1 MKNRKKIV
9 SILAGVMAAIMLLT
23 LLLSLIPVPASAAS
37 SKEIKK
43 QIEQLKKDKKE
54 LEAQIKD
61 VKDQYKA
68 NEDEIEDIVDQ
79 KYAIDQEIVLL
90 YEQVDNINQQISAY
104 TLLIADQQDELDA
117 AEGRY
122 EALNEKNKERIR
134 AMEEDGTVS
143 YWAVLFK
150 ANSFSDLLDRLD
162 MIDEIAAADKRRLQE
177 LSEAAEAVEEA
188 KFQLVAEKDEIELTR
203 QELDET
209 QEQLNQKQ
217 AESQELLN
225 KLIEKG
231 YELEDLH
238 EKYEQDKNDLLDEIA
253 KKQEE
258 YEIQKELEYIAYMA
272 TYVPPTKAP
281 SSNSGGDSSGNGSS
295 GSGSSGNTQPT
306 TPAVSSG
313 GWMVPCSYVLLSS
326 PFGNRKSPTAGASSN
341 HQGID
346 LAGSRGTPIKASK
359 AGVVTVRSSSR
370 SAGNYVTIKHDNTY
384 SSIYM
389 HMENSIVKKGQMV
402 SQGQVIGYMGDSG
415 ITTGVHLHF
424 GIIKNGGYVNPANY
438 MYFHP

>member
-1 MKNRKKIV
+1 MKNRKKFV
-9 SILAGVMAAIMLLT
+9 SIFAGIMAAIMLLT
-23 LLLSLIPVPASAAS
+23 LVLSLIPVPASAAS
-37 SKEIKK
+37 SREIKK

-54 LEAQIKD
+54 LEAQIED
-61 VKDQYKA
+61 VKDQYEE
-68 NEDEIEDIVDQ
+68 NEDEIEDIVDK

-90 YEQVDNINQQISAY
+90 YEQIDNINQQISAY

-117 AEGRY
+117 AEERY
-122 EALNEKNKERIR
+122 AALNEKNKERIR

-177 LSEAAEAVEEA
+177 LREAAEAVVEA
-188 KFQLVAEKDEIELTR
+188 QNLLIAEKDEIELTR
-203 QELDET
+203 LELDET
-209 QEQLNQKQ
+209 QQQLEDKQ
-217 AESQELLN
+217 AESQKLLN
-225 KLIEKG
+225 QLIEKG
-231 YELEDLH
+231 YELEELH

-281 SSNSGGDSSGNGSS
+281 SGDSDDSSS
-295 GSGSSGNTQPT
+295 GSTQAT

-341 HQGID
+341 HQGVD

-389 HMENSIVKKGQMV
+389 HMENSIVKKGQTV

-424 GIIKNGGYVNPANY
+424 GIIKNGSYVNPASY
-438 MYFHP
+438 MYLHP

>member
-9 SILAGVMAAIMLLT
+9 SIMAGIMAAIMLLS
-23 LLLSLIPVPASAAS
+23 LLLTLIPVPASAAS
-37 SKEIKK
+37 SREIKK
-43 QIEQLKKDKKE
+43 QIEQLKKDKKA
-54 LEAQIKD
+54 LEGQIED
-61 VKDQYKA
+61 VKNQVEQ
-68 NEDEIEDIVDQ
+68 NEDEVENMVNQ
-79 KYAIDQEIVLL
+79 KYAIDQEITIL
-90 YEQVDNINQQISAY
+90 YEQIDNINQQLSAY

-117 AEGRY
+117 AEDRY
-122 EALNEKNKERIR
+122 EALNEKNKERVR

-150 ANSFSDLLDRLD
+150 ANNFSDLLDRLD
-162 MIDEIAAADKRRLQE
+162 MIEEIAAADKRRLQE
-177 LSEAAEAVEEA
+177 LSEAAEAVVDA
-188 KFQLVAEKDEIELTR
+188 QNQLIAEKDEIELTK
-203 QELDET
+203 QELDAT
-209 QEQLNQKQ
+209 QTQLEEKQ
-217 AESQELLN
+217 AESQKLLN
-225 KLIEKG
+225 QLIEKG

-272 TYVPPTKAP
+272 TYVPPTTAP
-281 SSNSGGDSSGNGSS
+281 PAGSS
-295 GSGSSGNTQPT
+295 GSSSGGSQET
-306 TPAVSSG
+306 TPPVSSG
-313 GWMVPCSYVLLSS
+313 GWMVPCSYRQLSS
-326 PFGNRKSPTAGASSN
+326 PFGNRTSPTAGASSN

-346 LAGSRGTPIKASK
+346 LAGPRGTPIKATK

-389 HMENSIVKKGQMV
+389 HLENSIVSKGQTV

-415 ITTGVHLHF
+415 IVTGVHLHF
-424 GIIKNGGYVNPANY
+424 GIIKNGSYVNPANY
-438 MYFHP
+438 VALY

>member
-1 MKNRKKIV
+1 MKNRKKFV
-9 SILAGVMAAIMLLT
+9 SIFAGIMAAIMLLT
-23 LLLSLIPVPASAAS
+23 LVLSLIPVPASAAS
-37 SKEIKK
+37 SREIKK

-54 LEAQIKD
+54 LEAQIED
-61 VKDQYKA
+61 VKDQYEE
-68 NEDEIEDIVDQ
+68 NEDEIEDIVDK

-90 YEQVDNINQQISAY
+90 YEQIDNINQQISAY

-117 AEGRY
+117 AEERY
-122 EALNEKNKERIR
+122 AALNEKNKERIR

-177 LSEAAEAVEEA
+177 LREAAEAVVEA
-188 KFQLVAEKDEIELTR
+188 QNLLIAEKDEIELTR
-203 QELDET
+203 LELDET
-209 QEQLNQKQ
+209 QQQLEDKQ
-217 AESQELLN
+217 AESQKLLN
-225 KLIEKG
+225 QLIEKG
-231 YELEDLH
+231 YELEELH

-281 SSNSGGDSSGNGSS
+281 SGDSDDSSS
-295 GSGSSGNTQPT
+295 GSTQAT

-341 HQGID
+341 HQGVD

-389 HMENSIVKKGQMV
+389 HMENSIVSKGQTV

-424 GIIKNGGYVNPANY
+424 GIIKNGSYVNPASY
-438 MYFHP
+438 MYLHP

>member
-1 MKNRKKIV
+1 MKNRKKFV
-9 SILAGVMAAIMLLT
+9 SIFAGIMAAIMLLT
-23 LLLSLIPVPASAAS
+23 LVLSLIPVPASAAS
-37 SKEIKK
+37 SREIKK

-54 LEAQIKD
+54 LEAQIED
-61 VKDQYKA
+61 VKDQYEE
-68 NEDEIEDIVDQ
+68 NEDEIEDIVDK

-90 YEQVDNINQQISAY
+90 YEQIDNINQQISAY

-117 AEGRY
+117 AEDRY
-122 EALNEKNKERIR
+122 AALNEKNKERIR

-177 LSEAAEAVEEA
+177 LREAAEAVVEA
-188 KFQLVAEKDEIELTR
+188 QNLLIAEKDEIELTR
-203 QELDET
+203 LELDET
-209 QEQLNQKQ
+209 QQQLEDKQ
-217 AESQELLN
+217 AESQKLLN
-225 KLIEKG
+225 QLIEKG
-231 YELEDLH
+231 YELEELH

-281 SSNSGGDSSGNGSS
+281 SGDSDDSSS
-295 GSGSSGNTQPT
+295 GSTQAT

-341 HQGID
+341 HQGVD

-389 HMENSIVKKGQMV
+389 HMENSIVKKGQTV

-424 GIIKNGGYVNPANY
+424 GIIKNGSYVNPASY
-438 MYFHP
+438 MYLHP

>member
-1 MKNRKKIV
+1 MKNRKKFV
-9 SILAGVMAAIMLLT
+9 SILAGIMAAIMLLS
-23 LLLSLIPVPASAAS
+23 LLLTLIPVPASAAS
-37 SKEIKK
+37 SREIKK
-43 QIEQLKKDKKE
+43 QIDQLKKDKKA
-54 LEAQIKD
+54 LEGQIED
-61 VKDQYKA
+61 VKKQVEQ
-68 NEDEIEDIVDQ
+68 NEDEVENMVNQ
-79 KYAIDQEIVLL
+79 KYAIDQEITLL
-90 YEQVDNINQQISAY
+90 YEQIDNINQQLSAY

-117 AEGRY
+117 AEARY
-122 EALNEKNKERIR
+122 DALNEKNKERIR

-177 LSEAAEAVEEA
+177 LSEAAEAVVEA
-188 KFQLVAEKDEIELTR
+188 QNQLVAEKEEIELTKL
-203 QELDET
+203 ELDET
-209 QEQLNQKQ
+209 QQQLEEKQ
-217 AESQELLN
+217 AEAQKLLN
-225 KLIEKG
+225 QLIEKG

-258 YEIQKELEYIAYMA
+258 YELQKELEYIAYMA
-272 TYVPPTKAP
+272 TYVPPTTAP
-281 SSNSGGDSSGNGSS
+281 PANSGGSSSGGS
-295 GSGSSGNTQPT
+295 TQAT
-306 TPAVSSG
+306 TPPVSSG

-326 PFGNRKSPTAGASSN
+326 PFGNRVSPTAGASSN

-370 SAGNYVTIKHDNTY
+370 SAGNYVTIKHDDTY

-389 HMENSIVKKGQMV
+389 HMENSIVSKGQMV

>member
-1 MKNRKKIV
+1 MRNRKKFV

-43 QIEQLKKDKKE
+43 QIEQLKKDKKA
-54 LEAQIKD
+54 LEGQIEE
-61 VKDQYKA
+61 VKQQVEQ
-68 NEDEIEDIVDQ
+68 NEDEVENMVNQ

-90 YEQVDNINQQISAY
+90 YEQVDNINQQLSAY
-104 TLLIADQQDELDA
+104 TLLIADQQDELDN
-117 AEGRY
+117 AEARY
-122 EALNEKNKERIR
+122 QALNEKNKERIR

-177 LSEAAEAVEEA
+177 LREAAEAVVDA
-188 KFQLVAEKDEIELTR
+188 QNQLIAEKDEIELTR
-203 QELDET
+203 LELDAT

-217 AESQELLN
+217 AEAQELLN
-225 KLIEKG
+225 QLIEKG

-258 YEIQKELEYIAYMA
+258 YELQKELEYIAYMA
-272 TYVPPTKAP
+272 TYVPPTTAPPATTP
-281 SSNSGGDSSGNGSS
+281 SSSPEG
-295 GSGSSGNTQPT
+295 TQPT
-306 TPAVSSG
+306 TPPVSSG

-370 SAGNYVTIKHDNTY
+370 SAGNYVTIKHDDTY

-389 HMENSIVKKGQMV
+389 HMEYSVVSRGQMV

-415 ITTGVHLHF
+415 IATGVHLHF
-424 GIIKNGGYVNPANY
+424 GIIKNGGYVNPASY

>member
-9 SILAGVMAAIMLLT
+9 SILAGIMAAIMLLS
-23 LLLSLIPVPASAAS
+23 LLLTLIPVPASAAS
-37 SKEIKK
+37 SREIKK
-43 QIEQLKKDKKE
+43 QIEQLKKDKKA
-54 LEAQIKD
+54 LEGQIED
-61 VKDQYKA
+61 VKKQVEE
-68 NEDEIEDIVDQ
+68 NEDEVENMVNQ
-79 KYAIDQEIVLL
+79 KYAIDQEITIL
-90 YEQVDNINQQISAY
+90 YEQIDNINQQLSAY

-117 AEGRY
+117 AEDRY
-122 EALNEKNKERIR
+122 EALNEKNKERVR

-150 ANSFSDLLDRLD
+150 ANNFSDLLDRLD
-162 MIDEIAAADKRRLQE
+162 MIEEIAAADKRRLQE
-177 LSEAAEAVEEA
+177 LSEAAEAVVDA
-188 KFQLVAEKDEIELTR
+188 QNQLIAEKDEIELTK
-203 QELDET
+203 QELDAT
-209 QEQLNQKQ
+209 QTQLEEKQ
-217 AESQELLN
+217 AESQKLLN
-225 KLIEKG
+225 QLIEKG

-272 TYVPPTKAP
+272 TYVPPTTAP
-281 SSNSGGDSSGNGSS
+281 PANSGGSSPGGS
-295 GSGSSGNTQPT
+295 TQAT
-306 TPAVSSG
+306 TPTVSSG

-326 PFGNRKSPTAGASSN
+326 PFGNRTSPTAGASSN

-370 SAGNYVTIKHDNTY
+370 SAGNYVTIKHDDTY

-389 HMENSIVKKGQMV
+389 HMENSIVSKGQMV

>member
-37 SKEIKK
+37 SREIKK

-54 LEAQIKD
+54 LEGQIED
-61 VKDQYKA
+61 VKKQVEE
-68 NEDEIEDIVDQ
+68 NEDEVENMVNQ
-79 KYAIDQEIVLL
+79 KYAIDQEITIL
-90 YEQVDNINQQISAY
+90 YEQIDNINQQISAY

-117 AEGRY
+117 AEDRY

-134 AMEEDGTVS
+134 AMEEDGTIS

-177 LSEAAEAVEEA
+177 LSEAAEAVA
-188 KFQLVAEKDEIELTR
+188 VAQNQLMMEKDEIELTKL
-203 QELDET
+203 ELDAT
-209 QEQLNQKQ
+209 QQQLEEKQ
-217 AESQELLN
+217 AESQKLLN
-225 KLIEKG
+225 QLIEKG

-272 TYVPPTKAP
+272 TYVPPTTAAP
-281 SSNSGGDSSGNGSS
+281 A
-295 GSGSSGNTQPT
+295 GSGSSSSGGSQSSTPT
-306 TPAVSSG
+306 VSSG

-326 PFGNRKSPTAGASSN
+326 PFGNRTSPTAGASSN
-341 HQGID
+341 HKGVD

-370 SAGNYVTIKHDNTY
+370 SAGNYVTIKHDDTY

-389 HMENSIVKKGQMV
+389 HLENSIVSKGQMV

-424 GIIKNGGYVNPANY
+424 GIIKNGSYVNPANY

>member
-1 MKNRKKIV
+1 MKNRKKFV
-9 SILAGVMAAIMLLT
+9 SILAGIMAAIMLLT
-23 LLLSLIPVPASAAS
+23 LVLSLIPMPASAAS

-43 QIEQLKKDKKE
+43 QINNLKAQKKE
-54 LEAQIKD
+54 LEGQIED
-61 VKDQYKA
+61 VKKQVEQ
-68 NEDEIEDIVDQ
+68 NEDEVENMVNQ

-90 YEQVDNINQQISAY
+90 YEQIDNINQQLSAY

-117 AEGRY
+117 AEDRY
-122 EALNEKNKERIR
+122 QALNEKNKERIR

-177 LSEAAEAVEEA
+177 LSEAADAVEEA
-188 KFQLVAEKDEIELTR
+188 QNQLIAEKKEIEATR
-203 QELDET
+203 LELDAT

-217 AESQELLN
+217 AEAQELLN

-253 KKQEE
+253 AKQAE

-272 TYVPPTKAP
+272 TYVPPTQAP
-281 SSNSGGDSSGNGSS
+281 S
-295 GSGSSGNTQPT
+295 SGSSGGGGAQDSTPT
-306 TPAVSSG
+306 VPSG

-326 PFGNRKSPTAGASSN
+326 PFGNRTSPTAGASSN

-370 SAGNYVTIKHDNTY
+370 SAGNYVTIKHDDTY

-389 HMENSIVKKGQMV
+389 HMENSIVSKGQMV

>member
-61 VKDQYKA
+61 VKEQYKA

-117 AEGRY
+117 AENRY

-188 KFQLVAEKDEIELTR
+188 KFQLIAEKDEIELTR

-209 QEQLNQKQ
+209 QEQLSQKQ

-253 KKQEE
+253 RKQEE

-281 SSNSGGDSSGNGSS
+281 STDSGGDSSGGGSS
-295 GSGSSGNTQPT
+295 TQPT

-326 PFGNRKSPTAGASSN
+326 PFGNRVSPTAGASSN

-370 SAGNYVTIKHDNTY
+370 SAGNYVTIKHDDTY

-389 HMENSIVKKGQMV
+389 HMENSIVSRGQMV

-415 ITTGVHLHF
+415 ITTDVHLHF